1 MDMLE
6 HLTHIEMQKQRQLDR
21 IEQKVDKIMTKLMID
36 SEPSLKTP
44 EQWKKEKQPCP
55 NWWSQ
60 NPMNPQDEP
69 KIPY

>member
-55 NWWSQ
+55 NWWSKKEAEQ
-60 NPMNPQDEP
+60 EP
-69 KIPY
+69 IPY